1 VYRRIVKMDFVNFD
15 FVNVGNLSVDTSEDA
30 SGAAAP

>member
-1 VYRRIVKMDFVNFD
+1 VYRRIVKMDFVNFG
-15 FVNVGNLSVDTSEDA
+15 FVNVGIVSVDTSEVV

>member
-1 VYRRIVKMDFVNFD
+1 VYRRIVKVD
-15 FVNVGNLSVDTSEDA
+15 FVNVGIVSVDTSEVA